1 MAHEMRA
8 ALQIAA
14 QMHAQYE
21 ESRVRLWHPH
31 LSLAWLGVPPGP
43 FIADD
48 GAAALQLHA
57 VAAGAALWADT
68 DAPGGAASAFDL
80 TAAETREG
88 LVEQGFAASSPR
100 LPGGL
105 SREILRQRERRGAR
119 RSVAEL
125 VMAAWSHPRVLRAR
139 IYAARVH
146 RAVLHSPH
154 LRHGMKNAIGV
165 AVLSFPAFLPLDST
179 GEGPRSSAWL
189 DSADVWPGSRK
200 SVVLFVARRVDGHQ
214 VNRCA
219 NLLLLPG
226 WSADLIASYVWV
238 LETNTGATWRTG
250 YLRLVRRPFS

>member
-68 DAPGGAASAFDL
+68 DTPGGAASAFDL

-179 GEGPRSSAWL
+179 GRHNIIGNIWLCRCGCPIHIYDYENLISAF
-189 DSADVWPGSRK
+189 GGTC
-200 SVVLFVARRVDGHQ
+200 VLFLSDASRTLG
-214 VNRCA
+214 
-219 NLLLLPG
+219 LLSQLYMTL
-226 WSADLIASYVWV
+226 SQ
-238 LETNTGATWRTG
+238 
-250 YLRLVRRPFS
+250 